1 MLPLTTAVSKTRA
14 SPFTTTMTF
23 MQLPIEIVD
32 KIIQHTLPE
41 GFESVALTCK
51 RMYGQCVTFIAHHNE
66 LRSRFQTFEY
76 YLKPYRLKL
85 NLMSSSDLLLRI
97 ADEPVVARYIRSAT
111 FAIDSYFLT
120 RQLPKS
126 VPSIHDGGA
135 IVDLFANSVY
145 LKEADLDWKEY
156 YTTLESDVREGR
168 YSQHGAAFLL
178 TLLPNIEKL
187 IIPRSWKPN
196 DATDKLLDAVIDKA
210 RKSTSSLA
218 SVTRF
223 EGSISLDRSERCE
236 LRWASP
242 FLALPHVRSFN
253 GRSCVGPEDIPRSLA
268 FRDSHRIAETLQAAH
283 LIHCCLDD
291 LNIADFLR
299 HAPSLKTLRY
309 MHCTKNGSRIQDW
322 DICKFVNA
330 IEREAGSHLVQL
342 SVIIRELQGSVIPGK
357 ASIRGFQ
364 QLQTLEIPLEL
375 VMCNI
380 AAAAWYTFKSS
391 DPFLDLIPSSVT
403 QFSLVSKGTDHHE
416 EALDALFHH
425 FQSNYDSQQSALQ
438 EMQISCL
445 MNADEVYKDKCARVL
460 REARDKGVDAVDQR
474 FTNGQT
480 FLWDGEP

>member
-1 MLPLTTAVSKTRA
+1 M
-14 SPFTTTMTF
+14 MF
-23 MQLPIEIVD
+23 MQLPIELLD
-32 KIIQHTLPE
+32 TIIQHTLPE

-51 RMYGQCVTFIAHHNE
+51 RIYGQCITFIAHHNE
-66 LRSRFQTFEY
+66 LRSRFRTFEY
-76 YLKPYRLKL
+76 YLRPYGL
-85 NLMSSSDLLLRI
+85 NLTSASDMLLCI
-97 ADEPVVARYIRSAT
+97 AAEPVVARYIRSAT
-111 FAIDSYFLT
+111 FAFDSRFLL

-145 LKEADLDWKEY
+145 LKKADLDWKEY
-156 YTTLESDVREGR
+156 YTTFESDVRERR

-187 IIPRSWKPN
+187 IIPRYWKPN

-210 RKSTSSLA
+210 RESTSSLA

-223 EGSISLDRSERCE
+223 EGSISLHRAERFD

-242 FLALPHVRSFN
+242 FLALPHVRSFR
-253 GRSCVGPEDIPRSLA
+253 GPSCLELEDIPRSLA
-268 FRDSHRIAETLQAAH
+268 FRDSHHIAETLQAAH
-283 LIHCCLDD
+283 LIFCCIDD
-291 LNIADFLR
+291 VGIADFLR

-309 MHCTKNGSRIQDW
+309 MHCTKNTSPIQDW

-330 IEREAGSHLVQL
+330 VEREAGSRLLQL
-342 SVIIRELQGSVIPGK
+342 SVIISELQGSIVRGK

-364 QLQTLEIPLEL
+364 RLQTLEIPLEL

-380 AAAAWYTFKSS
+380 AAAAGHTANPS
-391 DPFLDLIPSSVT
+391 DPLLDLIPTSVA
-403 QFSLVSKGTDHHE
+403 QLSLISKGTDHHE
-416 EALDALFHH
+416 EALDALFRH
-425 FQSNYDSQQSALQ
+425 FQSHDDSQLSALQ

-445 MNADEVYKDKCARVL
+445 VSADDVYKDQCDRVV
-460 REARDKGVDAVDQR
+460 REARDKGVVVVVHR
-474 FTNGQT
+474 FPNEQT